1 MGSSQAEKR
10 QTHVKLVDVAA
21 QRLREGGLAR
31 LSIADLMAEAGLSH
45 GGFYKHFASRDV
57 LVTEAV
63 EAALANGASLVEPG
77 STKRSFEDLMRSYPG
92 VAHRDDRGVGC
103 AVPALLTEAEHAP
116 AAARAPYTRQV
127 EDNLATLQA
136 MLAREGRDGSL
147 KSFVALAAMVGALG
161 LARAVSDQGLSDR
174 ILDEV
179 GTSLIM
185 PGRGSTTSPDRRGR
199 RASATPVDPTQF
211 HRNLA

>member
-10 QTHVKLVDVAA
+10 RTHVKLVDVAA
-21 QRLREGGLAR
+21 QRFREGGLAR

-45 GGFYKHFASRDV
+45 GGFYKHFAPRDV

-63 EAALANGASLVEPG
+63 EAALANGASLVEPR
-77 STKRSFEDLMRSYPG
+77 STKRSFEDLMRSYLG
-92 VAHRDDRGVGC
+92 VAHRDDRGAGC
-103 AVPALLTEAEHAP
+103 AVAALLTEAEHAP
-116 AAARAPYTRQV
+116 AAARALYTRQV

-136 MLAREGRDGSL
+136 MLAREGRDGSPT
-147 KSFVALAAMVGALG
+147 SFVALAAMVGALG

-179 GTSLIM
+179 RTYLIDAR
-185 PGRGSTTSPDRRGR
+185 PRKHDLT
-199 RASATPVDPTQF
+199 
-211 HRNLA
+211 